1 MSNERYFAVFNMG
14 FDEDGEQLDYGRFS
28 VNHLDDDGTG
38 GTDLIV
44 VATMAT
50 SRKQGRD
57 DFNERGGLMPP
68 QYRVPAFGTKSTWSI
83 DTRRQ
88 NNSNLGGLCYQVLP
102 VYVTTE
108 NQISRGEFFLH
119 RNLNGVG
126 SLGCTVFNSERLQQV
141 ANVLDGLSEAGIK
154 RIPYFVYYS

>member
-1 MSNERYFAVFNMG
+1 MERYFAVFNMG
-14 FDEDGEQLDYGRFS
+14 FDSDGSQLDYGRFS
-28 VNHLDDDGTG
+28 VNHVDDDGTG

-44 VATMAT
+44 MATMAT

-68 QYRVPAFGTKSTWSI
+68 QYRVPAFGTKSTWQI
-83 DTRRQ
+83 DTKRQ

-102 VYVTTE
+102 VYITTE

-126 SLGCTVFNSERLQQV
+126 SLGCTVFDSQRLQQV
-141 ANVLDGLSEAGIK
+141 AKVLDEINSKGQD